1 MNVTLRAFASCREAL
16 GTDLLQVELR
26 TGATLR
32 DLLKSLEGKGLDLL
46 EGDRLRAEANVLV
59 NGEQVEYGKGL
70 GTVLKEGD
78 EVAVFPP
85 VAGG

>member
-1 MNVTLRAFASCREAL
+1 MEVEAPA
-16 GTDLLQVELR
+16 GS
-26 TGATLR
+26 TLR
-32 DLLKSLEGKGLDLL
+32 DLLRSLKSKGLDVL
-46 EGDRLRAEANVLV
+46 EGENLRAETNVLV

-70 GTVLKEGD
+70 DTVLQEGD

>member
-1 MNVTLRAFASCREAL
+1 MRVTLRAFASCREAL
-16 GTDLLQVELR
+16 GTDSLEVALPK
-26 TGATLR
+26 GATLR
-32 DLLKSLEGKGLDLL
+32 SLLQSLKPKGLDLL
-46 EGDRLRAEANVLV
+46 DGDRLRGETNVLV

-70 GTVLKEGD
+70 DTVLKEGD

>member
-1 MNVTLRAFASCREAL
+1 MKVTLRAFASCREAL
-16 GTDLLQVELR
+16 GTDLLEASMSS
-26 TGATLR
+26 GATLR
-32 DLLKSLEGKGLDLL
+32 DLLKSLKAKGLDVL
-46 EGDRLRAEANVLV
+46 EGDRLRAETNVLV

-70 GTVLKEGD
+70 DTVLKEGD